1 MSQTSSD
8 CRHRFRW
15 TLKTCALCGEELYQ
29 FEGPVAHFVPGD
41 VPSVEEW
48 KEYTRILAKTEDLF
62 RTLVLPLLP

>member
-15 TLKTCALCGEELYQ
+15 TLKTCALCGEKLYQ

-41 VPSVEEW
+41 GPLSVEEW
-48 KEYTRILAKTEDLF
+48 HEYLRSGEKTQDLF
-62 RTLVLPLLP
+62 LTLP